1 MPSAG
6 LGPGRAALSPG
17 PDRAGRTARAGVSG
31 RHYGACTMLDE
42 RTFAVT
48 LVKTG
53 SGLPLFEVGAYRY
66 TADWLPQ
73 VGDTI
78 AIRSAAAPDGSG
90 PELQGYVTRIN
101 PASDTPISVIEV
113 EGQMG
118 EDDLVVSPAE
128 HGYTY

>member
-1 MPSAG
+1 
-6 LGPGRAALSPG
+6 
-17 PDRAGRTARAGVSG
+17 
-31 RHYGACTMLDE
+31 MLDE

-78 AIRSAAAPDGSG
+78 AIRSAAAPEGSTA
-90 PELQGYVTRIN
+90 ELQGYVTRIN

-113 EGQMG
+113 ESGQTG

-128 HGYTY
+128 HDYTY

>member
-1 MPSAG
+1 M
-6 LGPGRAALSPG
+6 
-17 PDRAGRTARAGVSG
+17 V
-31 RHYGACTMLDE
+31 DE

-78 AIRSAAAPDGSG
+78 AISPASAPEGAAPDM
-90 PELQGYVTRIN
+90 QGYVTRIN

-113 EGQMG
+113 ESEQTA
-118 EDDLVVSPAE
+118 DDVVVVSPP
-128 HGYTY
+128 HGDYTS

>member
-1 MPSAG
+1 M
-6 LGPGRAALSPG
+6 
-17 PDRAGRTARAGVSG
+17 V
-31 RHYGACTMLDE
+31 DE

-53 SGLPLFEVGAYRY
+53 SALPLFEVGAYRY

-78 AIRSAAAPDGSG
+78 AITPASAPAGSAPDM
-90 PELQGYVTRIN
+90 QGYVTRIN

-113 EGQMG
+113 ESEQTA
-118 EDDLVVSPAE
+118 DDIVVSPSQVD
-128 HGYTY
+128 YTV

>member
-1 MPSAG
+1 
-6 LGPGRAALSPG
+6 
-17 PDRAGRTARAGVSG
+17 
-31 RHYGACTMLDE
+31 MLDE

-78 AIRSAAAPDGSG
+78 AIRSAAAPEGSA

-113 EGQMG
+113 ESGQTG

-128 HGYTY
+128 HDYTY

>member
-1 MPSAG
+1 M
-6 LGPGRAALSPG
+6 
-17 PDRAGRTARAGVSG
+17 VE
-31 RHYGACTMLDE
+31 E

-66 TADWLPQ
+66 SADWLPQ

-78 AIRSAAAPDGSG
+78 AIRAASAPEGSA
-90 PELQGYVTRIN
+90 PELQGYVTRIS

-113 EGQMG
+113 ESAPSA
-118 EDDLVVSPAE
+118 EDDVVVSPAE
-128 HGYTY
+128 SDHTY